1 MVIHDYVITCLICIV
16 LSGNH
21 GNCILTLNMLKK
33 KMCLLTL
40 LYILTMSSMLLLGE
54 FAYKVKL
61 LLNKY
66 RHGRDEKCK

>member
-21 GNCILTLNMLKK
+21 SNCILTLKK

>member
-21 GNCILTLNMLKK
+21 GNCILTLKK
-33 KMCLLTL
+33 IMCLLTL